1 MLDGCVVWS
10 GCLTKSGYGRLCRD
24 NKVYRAHRVA
34 YEEAKGPI
42 PDGMMVRHLCHNR
55 ACVNVDHLEIGT
67 AKQNTQ
73 DMILAGRDRLVGQK
87 NYMAKLSQDNVLQI
101 RASNASSQ
109 KLADQFGVSR
119 SCISKIK
126 RGESW
131 RNIA

>member
-1 MLDGCVVWS
+1 
-10 GCLTKSGYGRLCRD
+10 
-24 NKVYRAHRVA
+24 VA